1 MLWLSRKIRLKT
13 RFMVAIGSVLFALMA
28 IIVLLV
34 GNRFARIIKQ
44 EVEDRG
50 LAVARSIAAVS
61 TNALVTYNYITLEQ
75 NAEKA
80 SQGTDIVY
88 VIVLDKEEK
97 VAAFSGHS
105 GWQGNYLDDPV
116 NKKALA
122 GRGPVIQSVFWQETG
137 ERVLDISV
145 PVFISGSDK
154 KWGTVRVG
162 LSLERMYWQIQRTQ
176 LVLMGI
182 GALTLILGI
191 AGAHFMA
198 SRITQPLGQL
208 ANATIAA
215 AEGELDQR
223 LDIHTRDEV
232 EDLANS
238 FNTMIREILD
248 QRVQLEQRF
257 NEILELKAYND
268 IVLASM
274 TNGLIT
280 LDLNS
285 RIVSANG
292 AAESILG
299 LKGRDWQ
306 GMSFLDLWP
315 EDNSFVRLLQKCLQG
330 LTPCRNQE
338 ILLDT
343 GDAEQ
348 RTLMVNT
355 SFLEDGRGERMG
367 VLVVMGDITEVKAL
381 EARMRQS
388 DRLAALGTLAAGLA
402 HEIRNPLSAI
412 KTFVQLLPRKISNPA
427 FFDKFQTTVPR
438 ELNRI
443 NDLIESLLE
452 LARPPKLEF
461 TMTSLSGCLSQVED
475 LFRDKLEAANITLEI
490 RQQDHLPELWADR
503 EHLVRA
509 LSNIVLNGLEAMP
522 EGGNLTVTAEELAGE
537 VVLRFTDTGVG
548 MDEKT
553 KDKIFNPFFT
563 TKDAGTGLGL
573 AMTHK
578 IIQEHGG
585 AIEVESVV
593 GKGTA
598 FTLKFPGVQ
607 G

>member
-1 MLWLSRKIRLKT
+1 
-13 RFMVAIGSVLFALMA
+13 MVATGTVLFVLMA
-28 IIVLLV
+28 VIIGLV
-34 GNRFARIIKQ
+34 GDRFTENIKK
-44 EVEDRG
+44 EVKARG
-50 LAVARSIAAVS
+50 LAVAQSIAAVS
-61 TNALVTYNYITLEQ
+61 TNALLTYSYVTLEQ
-75 NAEKA
+75 NAEQA

-88 VIVLDKEEK
+88 VIILDKEER

-105 GWQGNYLDDPV
+105 GWQGNYLGDGV

-122 GRGPVIQSVFWQETG
+122 AKRPVIQSVLWEETS
-137 ERVLDISV
+137 ERVLDIAV
-145 PVFISGSDK
+145 PVFIPNSEL

-162 LSLERMYWQIQRTQ
+162 LSLERMYWQIRRTQ
-176 LVLMGI
+176 LVLVGI
-182 GALTLILGI
+182 GTVALILGL
-191 AGAHFMA
+191 AGAHVMA

-215 AEGELDQR
+215 AEGDLDQR

-238 FNTMIREILD
+238 FNTMISEILD

-280 LDLNS
+280 LDLGS

-299 LKGRDWQ
+299 LEGRHCQ
-306 GMSFLDLWP
+306 GISFRDLWP
-315 EDNSFVRLLQKCLQG
+315 EDNSFVRLLQKCLQSQ
-330 LTPCRNQE
+330 TPCRNRE
-338 ILLDT
+338 ISLDT
-343 GDAEQ
+343 GEGEQ

-355 SFLEDGRGERMG
+355 SFLEDGRGEKMG
-367 VLVVMGDITEVKAL
+367 VLVVINDITEVKAL

-388 DRLAALGTLAAGLA
+388 DRLAALGTLSAGLA

-461 TMTSLSGCLSQVED
+461 KMASLSGCLSQVED
-475 LFRDKLEAANITLEI
+475 LYRDKLEAAKITLEI
-490 RQQDHLPELWADR
+490 SQEESLPELWADR

-509 LSNIVLNGLEAMP
+509 LSNIVVNALEAMP
-522 EGGNLTVTAEELAGE
+522 EGGNLTVTAEELAGG
-537 VVLRFTDTGVG
+537 VVLQFTDTGVG
-548 MDEKT
+548 MDEAT

-563 TKDAGTGLGL
+563 TKDTGTGLGL

-585 AIEVESVV
+585 DIEVDSVV
-593 GKGTA
+593 GKGTT
-598 FTLKFPGVQ
+598 FTLTFAGVQ

>member
-1 MLWLSRKIRLKT
+1 MSPSPPKIRLKT
-13 RFMVAIGSVLFALMA
+13 RFMVAIGTVLFVLMA

-34 GNRFARIIKQ
+34 GNRSTQIIKK
-44 EVEDRG
+44 EVEARG

-97 VAAFSGHS
+97 VAAFSDHS
-105 GWQGNYLDDPV
+105 GWQGNYLDDSV
-116 NKKALA
+116 NKNALA
-122 GRGPVIQSVFWQETG
+122 ASRPVIQSVFWEETA
-137 ERVLDISV
+137 ERVLDIGV

-162 LSLERMYWQIQRTQ
+162 LSLERMYRQIRRTQ
-176 LVLMGI
+176 LVLTAI
-182 GALTLILGI
+182 GTVALILGLI
-191 AGAHFMA
+191 GARIMAG
-198 SRITQPLGQL
+198 RITQPLSQVVE
-208 ANATIAA
+208 ATVAA
-215 AEGELDQR
+215 AAGDLDQR
-223 LDIHTRDEV
+223 LDIHTKDEV
-232 EDLANS
+232 EELANS
-238 FNTMIREILD
+238 FNTMIREISA
-248 QRVQLEQRF
+248 QRLQLEQQMD
-257 NEILELKAYND
+257 ELQELKAYND
-268 IVLASM
+268 RVLSSM

-280 LDLNS
+280 LDLDS
-285 RIVSANG
+285 RVVSANG

-299 LKGRDWQ
+299 LEGKDWQ
-306 GMSFLDLWP
+306 GINFRDLWP
-315 EDNSFVRLLQKCLQG
+315 EDNHLVRLLVQCLQSQ
-330 LTPCRNQE
+330 TTCRNQE
-338 ILLDT
+338 ISLDT
-343 GDAEQ
+343 GEGEQ

-355 SFLEDGRGERMG
+355 SFLEDGREETMG
-367 VLVVMGDITEVKAL
+367 VLVVINDITELKEL

-388 DRLAALGTLAAGLA
+388 DRLAALGTLSAGLA

-461 TMTSLSGCLSQVED
+461 KIISVSECLAQIED
-475 LFRDKLEAANITLEI
+475 LYRDKLEAANIGLEI
-490 RQQDHLPELWADR
+490 SGEKILPELWADR

-509 LSNIVLNGLEAMP
+509 FSNVVINAQEAMQ
-522 EGGNLTVTAEELAGE
+522 EGGNLTIKAGE
-537 VVLRFTDTGVG
+537 VAGGLVLQFADTGVG
-548 MDEKT
+548 MDEST

-585 AIEVESVV
+585 DIQVDSVV
-593 GKGTA
+593 GAGTT
-598 FTLKFPGVQ
+598 FTLILPRMQ

>member
-1 MLWLSRKIRLKT
+1 MPLFARKIRLKT
-13 RFMVAIGSVLFALMA
+13 RFMVAIGTVLLALMA

-34 GNRFARIIKQ
+34 GDRSTRIIKQ
-44 EVEDRG
+44 EVEARG

-80 SQGTDIVY
+80 GQGTDIVY
-88 VIVLDKEEK
+88 VIVLDKEKK

-116 NKKALA
+116 NKKALDA
-122 GRGPVIQSVFWQETG
+122 KKPVIQSVFWQETG
-137 ERVLDISV
+137 ERVLDIGV
-145 PVFISGSDK
+145 PVFISGSDQ

-162 LSLERMYWQIQRTQ
+162 LSLERMYWQIRRTQ
-176 LVLMGI
+176 LVLAGI
-182 GALTLILGI
+182 GTVALILGL
-191 AGAHFMA
+191 AGAHVMA

-215 AEGELDQR
+215 AEGDLNQR
-223 LDIHTRDEV
+223 LDIRTRDEV

-238 FNTMIREILD
+238 FNTMVREILD
-248 QRVQLEQRF
+248 QRVQLEQRLD
-257 NEILELKAYND
+257 EILELKAYND

-280 LDLNS
+280 LDLGS

-299 LKGRDWQ
+299 LEGRHWQ
-306 GMSFLDLWP
+306 GISFRDLWP
-315 EDNSFVRLLQKCLQG
+315 EDNTLVRLLQKCLQSQ
-330 LTPCRNQE
+330 TPCRNQE
-338 ILLDT
+338 ISLDT
-343 GDAEQ
+343 GEGKQ

-355 SFLEDGRGERMG
+355 SFLEDGREETMG
-367 VLVVMGDITEVKAL
+367 VLVVINDITEVKAL

-388 DRLAALGTLAAGLA
+388 DRLAALGTLSAGLA

-461 TMTSLSGCLSQVED
+461 KMTSLSGCLSQVED
-475 LFRDKLEAANITLEI
+475 LYRDKLEAANITLEI
-490 RQQDHLPELWADR
+490 SQEESLPELWADR

-509 LSNIVLNGLEAMP
+509 LSNIVVNGLEAMP
-522 EGGNLTVTAEELAGE
+522 EGGNLTVTAEELAGG
-537 VVLRFTDTGVG
+537 VVLQFTDTGVG
-548 MDEKT
+548 MDEAT

-563 TKDAGTGLGL
+563 TKDTGTGLGL

-585 AIEVESVV
+585 DIEVDSVA
-593 GKGTA
+593 GKGTT
-598 FTLKFPGVQ
+598 FTLRFPGVQ

>member
-1 MLWLSRKIRLKT
+1 MSWFPRKIYLKT
-13 RFMVAIGSVLFALMA
+13 RFMVATALLLFALMV
-28 IIVLLV
+28 IIILLV
-34 GNRFARIIKQ
+34 GNRFTQSIKQ
-44 EVEDRG
+44 EAQARG
-50 LAVARSIAAVS
+50 LAVAQSIAAVS
-61 TNALVTYNYITLEQ
+61 TNALLTYNYVTLEQ
-75 NAEKA
+75 NAERA

-88 VIVLDKEEK
+88 VIILDKEKK
-97 VAAFSGHS
+97 VAAFSGH
-105 GWQGNYLDDPV
+105 GGRQGNYLNDPFSGR
-116 NKKALA
+116 ALA
-122 GRGPVIQSVFWQETG
+122 ALKPFVQSVLWQESG
-137 ERVLDISV
+137 ERVLDITV
-145 PVFISGSDK
+145 PVFIAGYEM

-162 LSLERMYWQIQRTQ
+162 LSLERMYRQIRRTQ

-182 GALTLILGI
+182 GTVALILGI
-191 AGAHFMA
+191 GGAQIMA

-208 ANATIAA
+208 ANVTIAA
-215 AEGELDQR
+215 AGGDLNQR

-248 QRVQLEQRF
+248 QRRQLEQRLD
-257 NEILELKAYND
+257 EILGLKAYND

-280 LDLNS
+280 LDLDS
-285 RIVSANG
+285 RIVSANS
-292 AAESILG
+292 AAQAILG
-299 LKGRDWQ
+299 LQDRHWQ
-306 GMSFLDLWP
+306 GISFRDLWP
-315 EDNSFVRLLQKCLQG
+315 EDNSFIRLLQKCLKTE
-330 LTPCRNQE
+330 TPCGNQE
-338 ILLDT
+338 ISLNTD
-343 GDAEQ
+343 GEKQ

-355 SFLEDGRGERMG
+355 SFLENGRGKKMG
-367 VLVVMGDITEVKAL
+367 VVVVINDITEVKAL

-388 DRLAALGTLAAGLA
+388 DRLAALGTLSAGLA

-412 KTFVQLLPRKISNPA
+412 KTFVQLLPRKLSNPA

-461 TMTSLSGCLSQVED
+461 NTTSLSGCLSQVED
-475 LFRDKLEAANITLEI
+475 LYRDKLEAANITLEI
-490 RQQDHLPELWADR
+490 SQEESLPELWADR

-522 EGGNLTVTAEELAGE
+522 GGGKLTVTAEELGGQ
-537 VVLRFTDTGVG
+537 VVLRFIDTGVG
-548 MDEKT
+548 MDDAT

-563 TKDAGTGLGL
+563 TKDTGTGLGL
-573 AMTHK
+573 AMAHK

-585 AIEVESVV
+585 DIEVDSVI
-593 GKGTA
+593 GKGTI
-598 FTLKFPGVQ
+598 FTLRFPGVQ

>member
-1 MLWLSRKIRLKT
+1 MSWFTRKIRLKT
-13 RFMVAIGSVLFALMA
+13 RFMVAIGAVLFALMA

-34 GNRFARIIKQ
+34 GNRSTRIIKQ
-44 EVEDRG
+44 EVEARG

-80 SQGTDIVY
+80 GQGTDIVY
-88 VIVLDKEEK
+88 VVVLDKEEK

-105 GWQGNYLDDPV
+105 SWQGNYLDDPV
-116 NKKALA
+116 NKKALDA
-122 GRGPVIQSVFWQETG
+122 KRPVVQSVFWQETA
-137 ERVLDISV
+137 ERVLDIGV

-162 LSLERMYWQIQRTQ
+162 LSLERMYWQIRRTQ
-176 LVLMGI
+176 LVLVGI
-182 GALTLILGI
+182 GTVALILGL
-191 AGAHFMA
+191 AGAQVMA

-215 AEGELDQR
+215 AEGDLDQR

-238 FNTMIREILD
+238 FNTMVREILD

-280 LDLNS
+280 LDLGS

-299 LKGRDWQ
+299 LEGRHWQ
-306 GMSFLDLWP
+306 GISFRDLWP
-315 EDNSFVRLLQKCLQG
+315 EDNSLVRLLQKCLQSQN
-330 LTPCRNQE
+330 PCRNQE
-338 ILLDT
+338 ISLDT
-343 GDAEQ
+343 GEGKQ
-348 RTLMVNT
+348 RTLMVST
-355 SFLEDGRGERMG
+355 SFLEDGKEETMG
-367 VLVVMGDITEVKAL
+367 VLVVINDITEVKAL

-388 DRLAALGTLAAGLA
+388 DRLAALGTLSAGLA
-402 HEIRNPLSAI
+402 HEIRNPRSAI

-461 TMTSLSGCLSQVED
+461 KMTSLSGCLSQVED
-475 LFRDKLEAANITLEI
+475 LYRDKLEAANITLEI
-490 RQQDHLPELWADR
+490 SQEESLPELWADR

-509 LSNIVLNGLEAMP
+509 LSNIVVNGLEAMP
-522 EGGNLTVTAEELAGE
+522 EGGNLTVTAEELAGG
-537 VVLRFTDTGVG
+537 VVLQFTDTGVG
-548 MDEKT
+548 MDEAT

-563 TKDAGTGLGL
+563 TKDTGTGLGL

-585 AIEVESVV
+585 DIEVDSVV
-593 GKGTA
+593 GKGTT
-598 FTLKFPGVQ
+598 FTLRFPGVQ

>member
-1 MLWLSRKIRLKT
+1 MSWFPRKIYLKT
-13 RFMVAIGSVLFALMA
+13 RFMVATALLLFALMV
-28 IIVLLV
+28 IIILLV
-34 GNRFARIIKQ
+34 GNRFTQSIKQ
-44 EVEDRG
+44 EAQARG
-50 LAVARSIAAVS
+50 LAVAQSIAAVS
-61 TNALVTYNYITLEQ
+61 TNALLTYNYVTLEQ
-75 NAEKA
+75 NAERA

-88 VIVLDKEEK
+88 VIILDKEKK
-97 VAAFSGHS
+97 VAAFSGH
-105 GWQGNYLDDPV
+105 GGRQGNYLNDPFSGR
-116 NKKALA
+116 ALA
-122 GRGPVIQSVFWQETG
+122 ALKPFVQSVLWQESG
-137 ERVLDISV
+137 ERVLDITV
-145 PVFISGSDK
+145 PVFIAGYEM

-162 LSLERMYWQIQRTQ
+162 LSLERMYRQIRRTQ

-182 GALTLILGI
+182 GTVALILGI
-191 AGAHFMA
+191 GGAQIMA

-208 ANATIAA
+208 ANVTIAA
-215 AEGELDQR
+215 AGGDLNQR

-248 QRVQLEQRF
+248 QRRQLEQRLD
-257 NEILELKAYND
+257 EILGLKAYND

-280 LDLNS
+280 LDLDS
-285 RIVSANG
+285 RIVSANS
-292 AAESILG
+292 AAQAILG
-299 LKGRDWQ
+299 LQDRHWQ
-306 GMSFLDLWP
+306 GISFRDLWP
-315 EDNSFVRLLQKCLQG
+315 EDNSFIRLLQKCLKTE
-330 LTPCRNQE
+330 TPCGNQE
-338 ILLDT
+338 ISLNTD
-343 GDAEQ
+343 GEKQ

-355 SFLEDGRGERMG
+355 SFLENGRGKKMG
-367 VLVVMGDITEVKAL
+367 VVVVINDITEVKAL

-388 DRLAALGTLAAGLA
+388 DRLAALGTLSAGLA

-412 KTFVQLLPRKISNPA
+412 KTFVQLLPRKLSNPA
-427 FFDKFQTTVPR
+427 FFDKFETTVPR

-461 TMTSLSGCLSQVED
+461 NTTSLSGCLSQVED
-475 LFRDKLEAANITLEI
+475 LYRDKLEAANITLEI
-490 RQQDHLPELWADR
+490 SQEESLPELWADR

-522 EGGNLTVTAEELAGE
+522 GGGKLTVTAEELGGQ
-537 VVLRFTDTGVG
+537 VVLRFIDTGVG
-548 MDEKT
+548 MDVPT

-563 TKDAGTGLGL
+563 TKETGTGLGL

-585 AIEVESVV
+585 NIEVNSVV
-593 GKGTA
+593 GKGTT
-598 FTLKFPGVQ
+598 FTLTFPGVQ

>member
-1 MLWLSRKIRLKT
+1 MSWFPRKIYLKT
-13 RFMVAIGSVLFALMA
+13 RFMVATALLLFALMV
-28 IIVLLV
+28 IIILLV
-34 GNRFARIIKQ
+34 GNRFTQSIKQ
-44 EVEDRG
+44 EAQARG
-50 LAVARSIAAVS
+50 LAVAQSIAAVS
-61 TNALVTYNYITLEQ
+61 TNALLTYNYVTLEQ
-75 NAEKA
+75 NAERA

-88 VIVLDKEEK
+88 VIILDKEKK
-97 VAAFSGHS
+97 VAAFSGH
-105 GWQGNYLDDPV
+105 GGRQGNYLNDPFSGR
-116 NKKALA
+116 ALA
-122 GRGPVIQSVFWQETG
+122 ALKPFVQSVLWQETG
-137 ERVLDISV
+137 ERVLDITV
-145 PVFISGSDK
+145 PVFIAGYEM

-162 LSLERMYWQIQRTQ
+162 LSLERMYRQIRRTQ

-182 GALTLILGI
+182 GTVALILGI
-191 AGAHFMA
+191 GGAQIMA

-208 ANATIAA
+208 ANVTIAA
-215 AEGELDQR
+215 AGGDLNQR

-248 QRVQLEQRF
+248 QRRQLEQRLD
-257 NEILELKAYND
+257 EILGLKAYND

-280 LDLNS
+280 LDLDS
-285 RIVSANG
+285 RIVSANS
-292 AAESILG
+292 AAQAILG
-299 LKGRDWQ
+299 LQDRHWQ
-306 GMSFLDLWP
+306 GISFRDLWP
-315 EDNSFVRLLQKCLQG
+315 EDNSFIRLLQKCLKTE
-330 LTPCRNQE
+330 TPCGNQE
-338 ILLDT
+338 ISLNTD
-343 GDAEQ
+343 GEKQ

-355 SFLEDGRGERMG
+355 SFLENGRGKKMG
-367 VLVVMGDITEVKAL
+367 VVVVINDITEVKAL

-388 DRLAALGTLAAGLA
+388 DRLAALGTLSAGLA

-412 KTFVQLLPRKISNPA
+412 KTFVQLLPRKLSNPA

-461 TMTSLSGCLSQVED
+461 NTTSLSGCLSQVED
-475 LFRDKLEAANITLEI
+475 LYRDKLEAANITLEI
-490 RQQDHLPELWADR
+490 SQEESLPELWADR

-522 EGGNLTVTAEELAGE
+522 GGGKLTVTAEELGGQ
-537 VVLRFTDTGVG
+537 VVLRFIDTGVG
-548 MDEKT
+548 MDVPT

-563 TKDAGTGLGL
+563 TKETGTGLGL

-585 AIEVESVV
+585 NIEVNSVV
-593 GKGTA
+593 GKGTT
-598 FTLKFPGVQ
+598 FTLTFPGVQ

>member
-1 MLWLSRKIRLKT
+1 MSWFARKIRLKT
-13 RFMVAIGSVLFALMA
+13 RFMVAIGTVLFALMV

-34 GNRFARIIKQ
+34 GNRSTRIIKQ
-44 EVEDRG
+44 EVEARG

-80 SQGTDIVY
+80 GQGTDIVY

-97 VAAFSGHS
+97 VAAFSGHG

-116 NKKALA
+116 NKKAVDA
-122 GRGPVIQSVFWQETG
+122 KRPVIQSVFWQETG
-137 ERVLDISV
+137 ERVLDIGV
-145 PVFISGSDK
+145 PVFISGSDN

-162 LSLERMYWQIQRTQ
+162 LSLERMYWQIRRTQ
-176 LVLMGI
+176 LVLVGI
-182 GALTLILGI
+182 GTVALILGL
-191 AGAHFMA
+191 AGAHVMA

-215 AEGELDQR
+215 AEGDLDQR

-248 QRVQLEQRF
+248 QRVELEQRLD
-257 NEILELKAYND
+257 EILELKAYND

-280 LDLNS
+280 LDLGS

-292 AAESILG
+292 SAESILG
-299 LKGRDWQ
+299 LEGRHWQ
-306 GMSFLDLWP
+306 GMSFRDLWP
-315 EDNSFVRLLQKCLQG
+315 EENSFVRLLQKCLQSQ
-330 LTPCRNQE
+330 TPCRNQE
-338 ILLDT
+338 ISLST
-343 GDAEQ
+343 GEGKQ
-348 RTLMVNT
+348 RTLMVST
-355 SFLEDGRGERMG
+355 SFLEDGRGEKMG
-367 VLVVMGDITEVKAL
+367 VLVVINDITEVKAM

-388 DRLAALGTLAAGLA
+388 DRLAALGTLSAGLA

-427 FFDKFQTTVPR
+427 FFDKFQITVPR

-443 NDLIESLLE
+443 NNLIESLLE

-461 TMTSLSGCLSQVED
+461 KMTSLSGCLSQVED
-475 LFRDKLEAANITLEI
+475 LYREKLEAANITLEI
-490 RQQDHLPELWADR
+490 SQEGSLPELYADR

-522 EGGNLTVTAEELAGE
+522 EGGNLTVKAEELAGG
-537 VVLRFTDTGVG
+537 VVLQFTDTGVG
-548 MDEKT
+548 MDEAT

-563 TKDAGTGLGL
+563 TKDTGTGLGL

-585 AIEVESVV
+585 DIEVESVV
-593 GKGTA
+593 GKGTT
-598 FTLKFPGVQ
+598 FTLRFPGVQ

>member
-1 MLWLSRKIRLKT
+1 MSWFPRKIYLKT
-13 RFMVAIGSVLFALMA
+13 RFMVATALLLFALMV
-28 IIVLLV
+28 IIILLV
-34 GNRFARIIKQ
+34 GNRFTQSIKQ
-44 EVEDRG
+44 EAQARG
-50 LAVARSIAAVS
+50 LAVAQSIAAVS
-61 TNALVTYNYITLEQ
+61 TNALLTYNYVTLEQ
-75 NAEKA
+75 NAERA

-88 VIVLDKEEK
+88 VIILDKEKK
-97 VAAFSGHS
+97 VAAFSGH
-105 GWQGNYLDDPV
+105 GGRQGNYLNDPFSGR
-116 NKKALA
+116 ALA
-122 GRGPVIQSVFWQETG
+122 ALKPFVQSVLWQESG
-137 ERVLDISV
+137 ERVLDITV
-145 PVFISGSDK
+145 PVFIAGYEM

-162 LSLERMYWQIQRTQ
+162 LSLERMYRQIRRTQ

-182 GALTLILGI
+182 GTVALILGI
-191 AGAHFMA
+191 GGAQIMA

-208 ANATIAA
+208 ANVTIAA
-215 AEGELDQR
+215 AGGDLNQR

-248 QRVQLEQRF
+248 QRRQLEQRLD
-257 NEILELKAYND
+257 EILGLKAYND

-280 LDLNS
+280 LDLDS
-285 RIVSANG
+285 RIVSANS
-292 AAESILG
+292 AAQAILG
-299 LKGRDWQ
+299 LQDRHWQ
-306 GMSFLDLWP
+306 GISFRDLWP
-315 EDNSFVRLLQKCLQG
+315 EDNSFIRLLQKCLKTE
-330 LTPCRNQE
+330 TPCGNQE
-338 ILLDT
+338 ISLNTD
-343 GDAEQ
+343 GEKQ

-355 SFLEDGRGERMG
+355 SFLENGRGKKMG
-367 VLVVMGDITEVKAL
+367 VVVVINDITEVKAL

-388 DRLAALGTLAAGLA
+388 DRLAALGTLSAGLA

-412 KTFVQLLPRKISNPA
+412 KTFVQLLPRKLSNPA

-452 LARPPKLEF
+452 LARPPKLAF
-461 TMTSLSGCLSQVED
+461 NTTSLSGCLSQVED
-475 LFRDKLEAANITLEI
+475 LYRDKLEAANITLEI
-490 RQQDHLPELWADR
+490 SQEESLPELWADR

-522 EGGNLTVTAEELAGE
+522 GGGKLTVTAEELGGQ
-537 VVLRFTDTGVG
+537 VVLRFIDTGVG
-548 MDEKT
+548 MDVPT

-563 TKDAGTGLGL
+563 TKETGTGLGL

-585 AIEVESVV
+585 NIEVNSVV
-593 GKGTA
+593 GKGTT
-598 FTLKFPGVQ
+598 FTLTFPGVQ

>member
-1 MLWLSRKIRLKT
+1 
-13 RFMVAIGSVLFALMA
+13 MVAIGTVLFVLMA

-34 GNRFARIIKQ
+34 GNRSTQIIKK
-44 EVEDRG
+44 EVEARG
-50 LAVARSIAAVS
+50 FAVARSIAAVS

-97 VAAFSGHS
+97 VAAFSDHS
-105 GWQGNYLDDPV
+105 GWQGNYLDDSV
-116 NKKALA
+116 NKNALA
-122 GRGPVIQSVFWQETG
+122 ASRPVIQSVFWEETA
-137 ERVLDISV
+137 ERVLDIGV

-162 LSLERMYWQIQRTQ
+162 LSLERMYRQIRRTQ
-176 LVLMGI
+176 LVLTAI
-182 GALTLILGI
+182 GTVALILGLI
-191 AGAHFMA
+191 GARIMAG
-198 SRITQPLGQL
+198 RITQPLSQVVE
-208 ANATIAA
+208 ATVAA
-215 AEGELDQR
+215 AAGDLDQR
-223 LDIHTRDEV
+223 LDIHTKDEV
-232 EDLANS
+232 EELANS
-238 FNTMIREILD
+238 FNTMIREISA
-248 QRVQLEQRF
+248 QRLQLEQQMD
-257 NEILELKAYND
+257 ELQELKAYND
-268 IVLASM
+268 RVLSSM

-280 LDLNS
+280 LDLDS
-285 RIVSANG
+285 RVVSANG

-299 LKGRDWQ
+299 LEGKDWQ
-306 GMSFLDLWP
+306 GINFRDLWP
-315 EDNSFVRLLQKCLQG
+315 EDNHLVRLLVQCLQSQ
-330 LTPCRNQE
+330 TTCRNQE
-338 ILLDT
+338 ISLDT
-343 GDAEQ
+343 GEGEQ

-355 SFLEDGRGERMG
+355 SFLEDGREETMG
-367 VLVVMGDITEVKAL
+367 VLVVINDITELKEL

-388 DRLAALGTLAAGLA
+388 DRLAALGTLSAGLA

-461 TMTSLSGCLSQVED
+461 KIISVSECLAQIED
-475 LFRDKLEAANITLEI
+475 LYRDKLEAANIGLEI
-490 RQQDHLPELWADR
+490 SGEKILPELWADR

-509 LSNIVLNGLEAMP
+509 FSNVVINAQEAMQ
-522 EGGNLTVTAEELAGE
+522 EGGNLTIKAGE
-537 VVLRFTDTGVG
+537 VAGGLVLQFADTGVG
-548 MDEKT
+548 MDEST
-553 KDKIFNPFFT
+553 KDKVFNPFFT

-585 AIEVESVV
+585 DIQVDSVV
-593 GKGTA
+593 GAGTT
-598 FTLKFPGVQ
+598 FTLILPRMQ

>member
-1 MLWLSRKIRLKT
+1 
-13 RFMVAIGSVLFALMA
+13 MVATAAVLFALMV

-34 GNRFARIIKQ
+34 GNRFTRSIKQ
-44 EVEDRG
+44 EAQARG
-50 LAVARSIAAVS
+50 LAVAQSIAAVS
-61 TNALVTYNYITLEQ
+61 TNALLTYNYVSLEQ
-75 NAEKA
+75 NAEQA
-80 SQGTDIVY
+80 GQGTDIVY

-116 NKKALA
+116 NKKALDA
-122 GRGPVIQSVFWQETG
+122 KRPVIQSVFWQETG
-137 ERVLDISV
+137 ERVLDIGV
-145 PVFISGSDK
+145 PVFISGSDR

-162 LSLERMYWQIQRTQ
+162 LSLERMYWQIRRTQ
-176 LVLMGI
+176 LVLLGI
-182 GALTLILGI
+182 GAVALILGL
-191 AGAHFMA
+191 AGAHVMA

-215 AEGELDQR
+215 AGGDLNQR

-248 QRVQLEQRF
+248 QRVQLEQRLD
-257 NEILELKAYND
+257 EILELKAYND

-280 LDLNS
+280 LDLES
-285 RIVSANG
+285 RLVSANG
-292 AAESILG
+292 AAESILRLEG
-299 LKGRDWQ
+299 KDWQ
-306 GMSFLDLWP
+306 GVRFYELWP
-315 EDNSFVRLLQKCLQG
+315 EDNPFARLLEKCLLNQ
-330 LTPCRNQE
+330 TPCRNKE
-338 ILLDT
+338 ISLDT
-343 GDAEQ
+343 GEGEQ
-348 RTLMVNT
+348 RTLMVST
-355 SFLEDGRGERMG
+355 SFLEAGRGGKMG
-367 VLVVMGDITEVKAL
+367 LLVVLNDVTEVKGL

-388 DRLAALGTLAAGLA
+388 DRLAALGTLSAGLA

-412 KTFVQLLPRKISNPA
+412 KTFVQLLPRKLSNPA

-452 LARPPKLEF
+452 LARPPKMEF
-461 TMTSLSGCLSQVED
+461 RMISVNGCLSQVED
-475 LFRDKLEAANITLEI
+475 LYRDKLEAANITLEI
-490 RQQDHLPELWADR
+490 REKDSVPELWADR

-509 LSNIVLNGLEAMP
+509 LSNIVVNGLEAMP
-522 EGGNLTVTAEELAGE
+522 QGGKLTVTAEDLAGG
-537 VVLRFTDTGVG
+537 VLLRFTDTGVG
-548 MDEKT
+548 MDEAT

-563 TKDAGTGLGL
+563 TKDTGTGLGL

-585 AIEVESVV
+585 VIEVDSVV
-593 GKGTA
+593 GKGTT
-598 FTLKFPGVQ
+598 FVLKFPGVQ

>member
-1 MLWLSRKIRLKT
+1 MSWFPRKIYLKT
-13 RFMVAIGSVLFALMA
+13 RFMVATALLLFVLMV

-34 GNRFARIIKQ
+34 GDRFTQSIKQ
-44 EVEDRG
+44 EAQARG
-50 LAVARSIAAVS
+50 LAVAQSIAAVS
-61 TNALVTYNYITLEQ
+61 TNALLTYNYVTLEQ
-75 NAEKA
+75 NAERA
-80 SQGTDIVY
+80 GQGTDIVY
-88 VIVLDKEEK
+88 VIILDKEKK

-105 GWQGNYLDDPV
+105 SRQGNYLDDPFSSR
-116 NKKALA
+116 ALA
-122 GRGPVIQSVFWQETG
+122 ATKPFVQSLLWEETG
-137 ERVLDISV
+137 ERVLDITV
-145 PVFISGSDK
+145 PVFIAGYEM

-162 LSLERMYWQIQRTQ
+162 LSLERMYSQIRRTQ
-176 LVLMGI
+176 LVLVGI
-182 GALTLILGI
+182 GTVALILGI
-191 AGAHFMA
+191 AGAQVMA

-208 ANATIAA
+208 ATATVAA
-215 AEGELDQR
+215 AEGDLDQR

-248 QRVQLEQRF
+248 QRIQLEQRLD
-257 NEILELKAYND
+257 EILELKAYND

-292 AAESILG
+292 AAQSILG
-299 LKGRDWQ
+299 LEGRQWQ
-306 GMSFLDLWP
+306 GISFSDLWP
-315 EDNSFVRLLQKCLQG
+315 EDNSFVRLLRKCLQSQ
-330 LTPCRNQE
+330 TPCRNQE
-338 ILLDT
+338 ISLNS
-343 GDAEQ
+343 GEEKQ
-348 RTLMVNT
+348 STLMVNT
-355 SFLEDGRGERMG
+355 SFLEDGRGEKMG
-367 VLVVMGDITEVKAL
+367 VVVVINDITEVKAL

-388 DRLAALGTLAAGLA
+388 DRLAALGTLSAGLA

-412 KTFVQLLPRKISNPA
+412 KTFVQLLPRKISNPT

-461 TMTSLSGCLSQVED
+461 KMISLSDCLSQVED
-475 LFRDKLEAANITLEI
+475 LYRDKLEATEINLEI
-490 RQQDHLPELWADR
+490 SLEESLPELWADR

-509 LSNIVLNGLEAMP
+509 LSNILVNALEAMP
-522 EGGNLTVTAEELAGE
+522 EGGNLTVTAKELAGG
-537 VVLRFTDTGVG
+537 VVLQFIDTGIG
-548 MDEKT
+548 MDEAT
-553 KDKIFNPFFT
+553 KDRIFNPFFT
-563 TKDAGTGLGL
+563 TKDTGTGLGL

-585 AIEVESVV
+585 HIEVDSVV
-593 GKGTA
+593 GKGTT
-598 FTLKFPGVQ
+598 FTFTFPGVQ

>member
-1 MLWLSRKIRLKT
+1 MSWFPRKIYLKT
-13 RFMVAIGSVLFALMA
+13 RFMVATALLLFALMV
-28 IIVLLV
+28 IIILLV
-34 GNRFARIIKQ
+34 GNRFTQSIKQ
-44 EVEDRG
+44 EAQARG
-50 LAVARSIAAVS
+50 LAVAQSIAAVS
-61 TNALVTYNYITLEQ
+61 TNALLTYNYVTLEQ
-75 NAEKA
+75 NAERA

-88 VIVLDKEEK
+88 VIILDKEKK
-97 VAAFSGHS
+97 VAAFSGH
-105 GWQGNYLDDPV
+105 GGRQGNYLNDPFSGR
-116 NKKALA
+116 ALA
-122 GRGPVIQSVFWQETG
+122 ALKPFVQSVLWQESG
-137 ERVLDISV
+137 ERVLDITV
-145 PVFISGSDK
+145 PVFIAGYEM

-162 LSLERMYWQIQRTQ
+162 LSLERMYRQIRRTQ

-182 GALTLILGI
+182 GTVALILGI
-191 AGAHFMA
+191 GGAQIMA

-208 ANATIAA
+208 ANVTIAA
-215 AEGELDQR
+215 AGGDLNQR

-248 QRVQLEQRF
+248 QRRQLEQRLD
-257 NEILELKAYND
+257 EILGLKAYND

-280 LDLNS
+280 LDLDS
-285 RIVSANG
+285 RIVSANS
-292 AAESILG
+292 AAQAILG
-299 LKGRDWQ
+299 LQDRHWQ
-306 GMSFLDLWP
+306 GISFRDLWP
-315 EDNSFVRLLQKCLQG
+315 EDNSFIRLLQKCLKTE
-330 LTPCRNQE
+330 TPCGNQE
-338 ILLDT
+338 ISLNTD
-343 GDAEQ
+343 GEKQ

-355 SFLEDGRGERMG
+355 SFLENGRGKKMG
-367 VLVVMGDITEVKAL
+367 VVVVINDITEVKAL

-388 DRLAALGTLAAGLA
+388 DRLAALGTLSAGLA

-412 KTFVQLLPRKISNPA
+412 KTFVQLLPRKLSNPA

-461 TMTSLSGCLSQVED
+461 NTTSLSGCLSQVED
-475 LFRDKLEAANITLEI
+475 LYRDKLEAANITLEI
-490 RQQDHLPELWADR
+490 SQEESLPELWADR

-522 EGGNLTVTAEELAGE
+522 GGGKLTVTAEELGGQ
-537 VVLRFTDTGVG
+537 VVLRFIDTGVG
-548 MDEKT
+548 MDVPT

-563 TKDAGTGLGL
+563 TKETGTGLGL

-585 AIEVESVV
+585 NIEVNSVV
-593 GKGTA
+593 GKGTT
-598 FTLKFPGVQ
+598 FTLTFPGVQ